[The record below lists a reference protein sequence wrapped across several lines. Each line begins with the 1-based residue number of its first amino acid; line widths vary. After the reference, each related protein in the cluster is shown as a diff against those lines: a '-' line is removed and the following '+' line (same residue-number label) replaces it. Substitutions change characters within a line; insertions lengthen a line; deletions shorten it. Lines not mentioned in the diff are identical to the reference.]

1 MLDLSRDIDS
11 LSNFKRNSVAFIDRL
26 KQTGAPVVLTV
37 HGKAEIVVQ
46 DAKSYQRLFEA
57 AEQIEAVEGIRE
69 GLAYME
75 RGEGIPA
82 QEAFDSLRR
91 KHEIPEAVEGIRAGQ
106 EDARMERTRPMEDV
120 LGELGRKYEAQG

>member
-11 LSNFKRNSVAFIDRL
+11 LSNFKRNSVAFIERL

-46 DAKSYQRLFEA
+46 DAKSYQRLLEA
-57 AEQIEAVEGIRE
+57 AEHADAVEGIRR
-69 GLAYME
+69 GLASME

-91 KHEIPEAVEGIRAGQ
+91 KHGVPKAV
-106 EDARMERTRPMEDV
+106 
-120 LGELGRKYEAQG
+120 

>member
-46 DAKSYQRLFEA
+46 DAKSYQRLLEA
-57 AEQIEAVEGIRE
+57 ADYA
-69 GLAYME
+69 
-75 RGEGIPA
+75 
-82 QEAFDSLRR
+82 D
-91 KHEIPEAVEGIRAGQ
+91 AVEGIRAGQ
-106 EDARMERTRPMEDV
+106 EDVRMGRTRPMEDV
-120 LGELGRKYEAQG
+120 LEELGREYETQG